1 MAKHSKYKNTGII
14 FELLVRQLT
23 EDTINQRSSK
33 CQSLIKKY
41 FNKSTLLPEYK
52 LYKRIVEKKEDTESR
67 ANLVIESTIKYS
79 EKINL
84 EENRKLKYN
93 LIKEISNHY
102 DVKEFFNH
110 NIPNYKPY
118 AALYCLME
126 DNRLDHSDY
135 ETTLKNKIT
144 LVEHITQKTNTK
156 KVNNQLSDFLAEDKD
171 TRKLVYQVLL
181 QEFNSKYDGLLDTQ
195 KQALRE
201 ILNNIDNKERL
212 KSFYNLKINEI
223 KSDLKQAIPNITDKV
238 VKIKVNTLAGLLK
251 EARVYK
257 EVNDES
263 IARLLKYYELLE
275 DIEHGV

>member
-1 MAKHSKYKNTGII
+1 M
-14 FELLVRQLT
+14 
-23 EDTINQRSSK
+23 
-33 CQSLIKKY
+33 
-41 FNKSTLLPEYK
+41 
-52 LYKRIVEKKEDTESR
+52 
-67 ANLVIESTIKYS
+67 
-79 EKINL
+79 
-84 EENRKLKYN
+84 
-93 LIKEISNHY
+93 
-102 DVKEFFNH
+102 
-110 NIPNYKPY
+110 
-118 AALYCLME
+118 
-126 DNRLDHSDY
+126 
-135 ETTLKNKIT
+135 
-144 LVEHITQKTNTK
+144 
-156 KVNNQLSDFLAEDKD
+156 
-171 TRKLVYQVLL
+171 

-238 VKIKVNTLAGLLK
+238 VKIKVNTLADLLK

>member
-23 EDTINQRSSK
+23 EDTINQRTSK

-41 FNKSTLLPEYK
+41 FNREGLLSEYK
-52 LYKRIVEKKEDTESR
+52 LYKSLIETKETSESK
-67 ANLVIESTIKYS
+67 ASVIIETVVKTS

-84 EENRKLKYN
+84 EENRQLKYN
-93 LIKEISNHY
+93 LINEISKSY
-102 DVKEFFNH
+102 DLKEFFNH
-110 NIPNYKPY
+110 SIPNYKAY
-118 AALYCLME
+118 AALYCLLE
-126 DNRLDHSDY
+126 DNRLNNDNVDSD
-135 ETTLKNKIT
+135 LKNKFT
-144 LVEHITQKTNTK
+144 LIEHITQKSSTK

-181 QEFNSKYDGLLDTQ
+181 QEFNSKYDGLLDSQ

-201 ILNNIDNKERL
+201 ILNNVDNKERL
-212 KSFYNLKINEI
+212 KAFYNLKVNEI
-223 KSDLKQAIPNITDKV
+223 KSELETALPSITDKV
-238 VKIKVNTLAGLLK
+238 LKIKVNTLNDLLQ

-257 EVNDES
+257 DVNDES

-275 DIEHGV
+275 DINNEG

>member
-41 FNKSTLLPEYK
+41 FNKTTLLPEYK
-52 LYKRIVEKKEDTESR
+52 IYKRIVEKKEETESR

-93 LIKEISNHY
+93 LIKEISHHY

-126 DNRLDHSDY
+126 DNRLDNSDY

-144 LVEHITQKTNTK
+144 LVEHITQKTETK

-275 DIEHGV
+275 DIGHEV

>member
-41 FNKSTLLPEYK
+41 FNKSTLLSEYK
-52 LYKRIVEKKEDTESR
+52 LYKRIVEKKENTEAR

-93 LIKEISNHY
+93 LIKEISSHY

-126 DNRLDHSDY
+126 DNRLSNEDY
-135 ETTLKNKIT
+135 EITLKNKIT
-144 LVEHITQKTNTK
+144 LVEHITQKTETK
-156 KVNNQLSDFLAEDKD
+156 KVNNQLADFLAEDKD

-195 KQALRE
+195 KQALSE

-223 KSDLKQAIPNITDKV
+223 KSDLLESIPNIKDKV
-238 VKIKVNTLAGLLK
+238 VKIKINTLANLLK
-251 EARVYK
+251 EAKVYK

-275 DIEHGV
+275 DIHNEI

>member
-1 MAKHSKYKNTGII
+1 MA
-14 FELLVRQLT
+14 ET
-23 EDTINQRSSK
+23 E
-33 CQSLIKKY
+33 
-41 FNKSTLLPEYK
+41 
-52 LYKRIVEKKEDTESR
+52 
-67 ANLVIESTIKYS
+67 
-79 EKINL
+79 
-84 EENRKLKYN
+84 
-93 LIKEISNHY
+93 
-102 DVKEFFNH
+102 
-110 NIPNYKPY
+110 
-118 AALYCLME
+118 
-126 DNRLDHSDY
+126 
-135 ETTLKNKIT
+135 
-144 LVEHITQKTNTK
+144 TK
-156 KVNNQLSDFLAEDKD
+156 KVNNQLSDFLAEEKD

-238 VKIKVNTLAGLLK
+238 VKIKVNTLAELLK

>member
-1 MAKHSKYKNTGII
+1 
-14 FELLVRQLT
+14 
-23 EDTINQRSSK
+23 
-33 CQSLIKKY
+33 
-41 FNKSTLLPEYK
+41 
-52 LYKRIVEKKEDTESR
+52 
-67 ANLVIESTIKYS
+67 
-79 EKINL
+79 
-84 EENRKLKYN
+84 
-93 LIKEISNHY
+93 
-102 DVKEFFNH
+102 
-110 NIPNYKPY
+110 
-118 AALYCLME
+118 ME
-126 DNRLDHSDY
+126 DNRLDNSNY

-144 LVEHITQKTNTK
+144 LVEHITQKTEAK
-156 KVNNQLSDFLAEDKD
+156 KVNNQLADFLAEDKD

-223 KSDLKQAIPNITDKV
+223 KSDLKQAILNINDKV
-238 VKIKVNTLAGLLK
+238 VKIKVNTLADLLK

-275 DIEHGV
+275 DIEHGI

>member
-52 LYKRIVEKKEDTESR
+52 LYKRIVEKKEETESR
-67 ANLVIESTIKYS
+67 ANL
-79 EKINL
+79 
-84 EENRKLKYN
+84 ENRKLKYN

-126 DNRLDHSDY
+126 DNRLDNSDY

-144 LVEHITQKTNTK
+144 LVEHITQKTETK

-238 VKIKVNTLAGLLK
+238 VKIKVNTLADLLK